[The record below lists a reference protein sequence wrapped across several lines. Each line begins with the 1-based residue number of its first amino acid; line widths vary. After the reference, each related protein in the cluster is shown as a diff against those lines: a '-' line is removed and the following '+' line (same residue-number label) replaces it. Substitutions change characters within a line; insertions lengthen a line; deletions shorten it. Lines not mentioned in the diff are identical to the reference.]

1 MFFSL
6 NGKPFSHI
14 FPSQLFPSLA
24 NSKQRSYIRMEHGN
38 YHLLSWVGALAR
50 SYLPSV
56 AGEWWLVAGGT
67 LGWLAHRRQG
77 RLLLQRENQ
86 SGIFHIS
93 IFIFDTTKLKSL
105 FHCSFA
111 SSRHCINK
119 LHYDWEPGLIWLVD
133 HCTKSMARG
142 EWSTVQLSRHTKKE
156 RQTYTML
163 IGADVR
169 QNAMVWEVCVIF
181 HVGAYGRFTSSAL
194 GTLLELGLFC
204 VWVYNQVKWKSFC
217 NPYVK

>member
-6 NGKPFSHI
+6 NGEPFSHI

-119 LHYDWEPGLIWLVD
+119 LHYDWEPGLIWLQITTQRVWQKKGSGVRVD
-133 HCTKSMARG
+133 SADT
-142 EWSTVQLSRHTKKE
+142 QKKE
-156 RQTYTML
+156 RETYTVL
-163 IGADVR
+163 TRADVR
-169 QNAMVWEVCVIF
+169 QRAVVVQGLCHLSCRRLWQVQILSSRVRLEIRFFFVCVG
-181 HVGAYGRFTSSAL
+181 V
-194 GTLLELGLFC
+194 
-204 VWVYNQVKWKSFC
+204 
-217 NPYVK
+217 

>member
-6 NGKPFSHI
+6 NGEPFSHI

-86 SGIFHIS
+86 SGVFHIS

-105 FHCSFA
+105 FHCSFV

-119 LHYDWEPGLIWLVD
+119 LHDDWEPGLIWLAD
-133 HCTKSMARG
+133 HFTKRMVKG
-142 EWSTVQLSRHTKKE
+142 EVQVSSRIKKGSK
-156 RQTYTML
+156 TNTML
-163 IGADVR
+163 MRADVMHKAVLTTGLCHLSSR
-169 QNAMVWEVCVIF
+169 RLR
-181 HVGAYGRFTSSAL
+181 VG
-194 GTLLELGLFC
+194 
-204 VWVYNQVKWKSFC
+204 
-217 NPYVK
+217 

>member
-6 NGKPFSHI
+6 NGEPFSHI

-119 LHYDWEPGLIWLVD
+119 LHYDWEPGLIWLQITTQRVWQ
-133 HCTKSMARG
+133 KG
-142 EWSTVQLSRHTKKE
+142 EWSAGRLGRHTKE
-156 RQTYTML
+156 REGDLHRVNESWCQAESGGCERSM
-163 IGADVR
+163 
-169 QNAMVWEVCVIF
+169 
-181 HVGAYGRFTSSAL
+181 SSL
-194 GTLLELGLFC
+194 M
-204 VWVYNQVKWKSFC
+204 
-217 NPYVK
+217 

>member
-6 NGKPFSHI
+6 NGEPFSHI
-14 FPSQLFPSLA
+14 FPSQFFPSLA

-105 FHCSFA
+105 FYCSLP
-111 SSRHCINK
+111 SLTHCINK
-119 LHYDWEPGLIWLVD
+119 LHYEWEPALIWLWITAQRVWQ
-133 HCTKSMARG
+133 KGSGVRFN
-142 EWSTVQLSRHTKKE
+142 ERRHTKKE
-156 RQTYTML
+156 RETYTVLMR
-163 IGADVR
+163 ADVR
-169 QNAMVWEVCVIF
+169 QKAVVI
-181 HVGAYGRFTSSAL
+181 R
-194 GTLLELGLFC
+194 GLC
-204 VWVYNQVKWKSFC
+204 HLSCRRLWQV
-217 NPYVK
+217 

>member
-6 NGKPFSHI
+6 NGEPFSHI
-14 FPSQLFPSLA
+14 FPSQLFPSLT

-119 LHYDWEPGLIWLVD
+119 LHYDWEPGLIWLQITTQRVWQ
-133 HCTKSMARG
+133 KG
-142 EWSTVQLSRHTKKE
+142 EWSAGRLGRHTKE
-156 RQTYTML
+156 REGDLHRVNESWCQAESGGCERSM
-163 IGADVR
+163 
-169 QNAMVWEVCVIF
+169 
-181 HVGAYGRFTSSAL
+181 SSL
-194 GTLLELGLFC
+194 M
-204 VWVYNQVKWKSFC
+204 
-217 NPYVK
+217 

>member
-6 NGKPFSHI
+6 NGEPFSHI
-14 FPSQLFPSLA
+14 FPSQLFTSLA

-93 IFIFDTTKLKSL
+93 IFIFDITKLKSW

-111 SSRHCINK
+111 YFRHCTNK
-119 LHYDWEPGLIWLVD
+119 LHYDWKLGLILQVD
-133 HCTKSMARG
+133 DHTKSMAKKGG
-142 EWSTVQLSRHTKKE
+142 ECSSTK
-156 RQTYTML
+156 QTQRKIYTML
-163 IGADVR
+163 IRVDVR
-169 QNAMVWEVCVIF
+169 QKAVVM
-181 HVGAYGRFTSSAL
+181 R
-194 GTLLELGLFC
+194 GLCYLFM
-204 VWVYNQVKWKSFC
+204 
-217 NPYVK
+217 

>member
-6 NGKPFSHI
+6 NGEPFSHI

-56 AGEWWLVAGGT
+56 AGEWWLVAVGT

-119 LHYDWEPGLIWLVD
+119 LHYDWEPGLMWLVD
-133 HCTKSMARG
+133 HYTKSMAKG
-142 EWSTVQLSRHTKKE
+142 EWSEIQLSRRTKKE
-156 RQTYTML
+156 GQTYL
-163 IGADVR
+163 HRVNESWCQAENSGDERPI
-169 QNAMVWEVCVIF
+169 
-181 HVGAYGRFTSSAL
+181 SSL
-194 GTLLELGLFC
+194 M
-204 VWVYNQVKWKSFC
+204 
-217 NPYVK
+217 

>member
-6 NGKPFSHI
+6 NGEPFSHI

-105 FHCSFA
+105 FHCSFGPLDIA
-111 SSRHCINK
+111 QINCIMTGSLGSFGCGSLHKEYGKRGVKCSSTKQTHKESERD
-119 LHYDWEPGLIWLVD
+119 LHRVNESWCQAESRG
-133 HCTKSMARG
+133 CKRSM
-142 EWSTVQLSRHTKKE
+142 
-156 RQTYTML
+156 
-163 IGADVR
+163 
-169 QNAMVWEVCVIF
+169 
-181 HVGAYGRFTSSAL
+181 SSL
-194 GTLLELGLFC
+194 M
-204 VWVYNQVKWKSFC
+204 
-217 NPYVK
+217 

>member
-1 MFFSL
+1 MFSSL
-6 NGKPFSHI
+6 NGEPFSHI
-14 FPSQLFPSLA
+14 FPSQPPTPPPPTLPSLA
-24 NSKQRSYIRMEHGN
+24 NSKQWSYIRMEHSN

-86 SGIFHIS
+86 CGIFHIS
-93 IFIFDTTKLKSL
+93 IFIFDTTQLKSL

-111 SSRHCINK
+111 SSKHCINK

-133 HCTKSMARG
+133 HYTKRMGRG
-142 EWSTVQLSRHTKKE
+142 AGGWGFNAVSLNRHKIKK
-156 RQTYTML
+156 
-163 IGADVR
+163 
-169 QNAMVWEVCVIF
+169 
-181 HVGAYGRFTSSAL
+181 GRFIP
-194 GTLLELGLFC
+194 C
-204 VWVYNQVKWKSFC
+204 
-217 NPYVK
+217 